1 MFYYLRR
8 SRCLTE
14 ATGVQL
20 GPPNLLFLQTLGIRQ
35 LTFAHRA
42 RALQCLLY
50 LADKETIESLFKK
63 PTEEMK

>member
-1 MFYYLRR
+1 MRFMLPKLELMYP
-8 SRCLTE
+8 
-14 ATGVQL
+14 ATACVRL
-20 GPPNLLFLQTLGIRQ
+20 WKPALVLQTLGVRQ

-63 PTEEMK
+63 PMEEVK